1 MAIPFANRNQYQ
13 GLFSQNITLKATLT
27 IPSVA
32 TAASNVIT
40 VTVQGAAIGD
50 LVDLLPQF
58 DLSQLNVNA
67 YVSSANTVSIRST
80 NISGGTVNLGAQ
92 VFYILISRPNPSL
105 FN

>member
-13 GLFSQNITLKATLT
+13 GLFSQNITLKSTLT

-40 VTVQGAAIGD
+40 VSVQGAALGD

-67 YVSSANTVSIRST
+67 YVSAPNVVSIRST
-80 NISGGTVNLGAQ
+80 NISGGTVALGAQ
-92 VFYILISRPNPSL
+92 VFFIIVSRPNPSL